1 MAGKSRKLGDEFGC
15 QIGKKANENNDL
27 DVGGESGIRTH
38 GIAPFKPLKTLNNFS
53 VPGPESAMKT
63 S

>member
-1 MAGKSRKLGDEFGC
+1 MAGKSRKLRDEFGR
-15 QIGKKANENNDL
+15 QIGKKANENNGL
-27 DVGGESGIRTH
+27 YAGGENEIRTH

-53 VPGPESAMKT
+53 VPGPESGMKT